1 MLIRPLVAAVVL
13 ASAILVSPV
22 LSAPASAATLDIPVA
37 EWNMCGASCYGGSA
51 TPADIVDFII
61 ASTDPKPWLVSL
73 TEVCFNSNQLQRM
86 RAFLDDFGYH
96 DNTYAARQPGVAG
109 CGGAAFGNV
118 VFALGNR
125 VSASTYQ
132 FPSQDGTSEK
142 RGVVCNINT
151 GFLGNW
157 QACSTHLDSDSGVQF
172 QQVNEL
178 FNVMSLGG
186 SMLSIVGGDFNMTPG
201 ASQLNQW
208 RSAYDEID
216 EVSPFASTTDA
227 HGKLDYIW
235 ARDVGNMSSPY
246 APVVDPIDA
255 PADHHFYSGRFR
267 ISF

>member
-13 ASAILVSPV
+13 AGATLISPA
-22 LSAPASAATLDIPVA
+22 LTPPASAATLDIAVA
-37 EWNMCGASCYGGSA
+37 EWNMCGAACYNGST
-51 TPADIVDFII
+51 TPADIIYFFV
-61 ASTDPKPWLVSL
+61 AGQNPRPWLVSL
-73 TEVCFNSNQLQRM
+73 NEVCFNSSQLQRL
-86 RAFLDDFGYH
+86 RGFLDDLGYH

-132 FPSQDGTSEK
+132 FPSQDSSAEK
-142 RGVVCNINT
+142 RGVVCNINS

-157 QACSTHLDSDSGVQF
+157 QACSTHLDNDSGKQF

-178 FNVMSLGG
+178 FNVMALGG
-186 SMLSIVGGDFNMTPG
+186 NMLSIVGGDFNMTPG
-201 ASQLNQW
+201 SSQLNQW

-216 EVSPFASTTDA
+216 EVSPFSNTTDS
-227 HGKLDYIW
+227 HGKIDYIW

-246 APVVDPIDA
+246 APVTDPIDGS
-255 PADHHFYSGRFR
+255 DHHIYSGRFR